1 MESSEST
8 NSANGILNLSPQVSV
23 IELFNK
29 FKFKN
34 KEFIR
39 AMDLVDELVDA
50 NQITGENIE
59 TLRGFDIKYDLI
71 RLASKNFRSQWAEMQ
86 KSVME
91 STMKEAFDRS
101 MLFFEDTDPE
111 NLNVYLNTY
120 KMKFLRKG
128 IETEFMLET
137 ISILEMNLNRFRME
151 YQMLVF
157 FDLPIDLTSMF
168 NIQRISLEAQYEPD
182 LIIRKQIFF
191 NTRAECELFCLGL
204 SLTQPEESIY
214 QEIITKCTKAIEV
227 IESLIQN
234 STTAVSSVQEN
245 SSVYIPAAPRF
256 RLAPKKKTDFI
267 KIVSAMYDARM
278 FETEDGYIACSKQ
291 EILNE
296 FGKILGEEFKTYSVL
311 LSKAKAAEK
320 AVFMKPFK
328 EIEKKGEEYYEKEY
342 E

>member
-1 MESSEST
+1 MESSENT
-8 NSANGILNLSPQVSV
+8 NSVHVSLNLTPEVSV

-50 NQITGENIE
+50 NQITGEDIE

-168 NIQRISLEAQYEPD
+168 NIQRISLEAQYEP
-182 LIIRKQIFF
+182 L
-191 NTRAECELFCLGL
+191 CSL
-204 SLTQPEESIY
+204 SLHTLDSS
-214 QEIITKCTKAIEV
+214 
-227 IESLIQN
+227 SL
-234 STTAVSSVQEN
+234 
-245 SSVYIPAAPRF
+245 
-256 RLAPKKKTDFI
+256 
-267 KIVSAMYDARM
+267 
-278 FETEDGYIACSKQ
+278 
-291 EILNE
+291 
-296 FGKILGEEFKTYSVL
+296 
-311 LSKAKAAEK
+311 AKRNLDW
-320 AVFMKPFK
+320 
-328 EIEKKGEEYYEKEY
+328 
-342 E
+342 